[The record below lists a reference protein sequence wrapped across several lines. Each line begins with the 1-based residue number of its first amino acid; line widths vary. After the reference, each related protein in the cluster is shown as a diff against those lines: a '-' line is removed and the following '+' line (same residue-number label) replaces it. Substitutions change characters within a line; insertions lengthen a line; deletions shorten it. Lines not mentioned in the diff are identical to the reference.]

1 MGRAYPPQGAPLA
14 SLSSQTWPQWVDL
27 SVPQE
32 KPRGQPHPQAHR
44 LHTLVGSDYCGLPRG
59 PRGRLSVRP
68 GGAQLFLP
76 FLFLPRNSLP
86 PPFRRGTPPLHAPL
100 GAKAD
105 GRPDG
110 REMNFSKSYWA
121 RT

>member
-1 MGRAYPPQGAPLA
+1 MGRAYPPQGSPSV
-14 SLSSQTWPQWVDL
+14 SLSSQTWPLWVDL
-27 SVPQE
+27 SAPQE
-32 KPRGQPHPQAHR
+32 KPRGQPHPQAHW

-59 PRGRLSVRP
+59 PRGRLSSRP

-86 PPFRRGTPPLHAPL
+86 PFHKGTPHSCAL
-100 GAKAD
+100 GGQSGWEARQARD
-105 GRPDG
+105 
-110 REMNFSKSYWA
+110 EFLSKSYWA